1 MITKKLNAI
10 IFCTII
16 TLFLIGFTACE
27 RDFKDIGIA
36 LVDNNKFDTNKLVS
50 SIITYNKLVDSVRV
64 DSLPEYVLG
73 VNLNTTFGKTTASI
87 AAQLTIPPSKIDFGS
102 NPTIDSVILELPYFS
117 TKTGTKKVK
126 KTNST
131 DSIIVPV
138 FRLDSIL
145 GNQSQSFT
153 LTVSEL
159 GTFLNSLDPLDPT
172 KRKLYYSN
180 KSYSILSPELYSG
193 SFNPN
198 ANDTVSYIK
207 HKDLDG
213 SIFAIDTIK
222 RSGSIPSIK
231 LPLNEDFFVTNF
243 INKSNTS
250 VFSSFDEFSH
260 FFRGI
265 YIEAS
270 GADGSLIT
278 TPLANGSINLYYS
291 NDVSATDA
299 SNVTTIKRTKQTM
312 IFPLTGIKTNKYEHD
327 YNLANSSIQTKL
339 LNPDVITGEDKLY
352 IQGTSGPLIVLKL
365 FEKDNLETIRSKNW
379 LINEA
384 NIKLYIDK
392 TLSGS
397 NIPNR
402 LYIFNYDD
410 NAIVSD
416 LITEGATILDG
427 TLHYDSNGAPEFY
440 KFRITNY
447 ISAIL
452 KSVNPKKIS
461 KLAIKSFSPFD
472 IPRFLQLSDT
482 IAKPFNWNPKGVV
495 VYGNKEISAK
505 KPVLEIFYTELKN

>member
-10 IFCTII
+10 IFCAII
-16 TLFLIGFTACE
+16 TLFLIGFAACE

-36 LVDNNKFDTNKLVS
+36 LVDNNKFDTNKLAS
-50 SIITYNKLVDSVRV
+50 SIITYNKPMDSVRV

-87 AAQLTIPPSKIDFGS
+87 AAQLALPITSVDFGS

-138 FRLDSIL
+138 FRLDSIY

-159 GTFLNSLDPLDPT
+159 GTFLNSLDPLNPS
-172 KRKLYYSN
+172 KRKTYYSN
-180 KSYSILSPELYSG
+180 KTYNVLSPSLYTG
-193 SFNPN
+193 TFTPN
-198 ANDTVSYIK
+198 TNDTVAYIK

-231 LPLNEDFFVTNF
+231 LPLNENFFLSNF
-243 INKSNTS
+243 VNNSKSSIFT
-250 VFSSFDEFSH
+250 SFDEFSH
-260 FFRGI
+260 FFRGL
-265 YIEAS
+265 YINAS
-270 GADGSLIT
+270 GSDGSLIT
-278 TPLANGSINLYYS
+278 MPLANGSVNIFYS
-291 NDVSATDA
+291 NDVSTTDA

-312 IFPLTGIKTNKYEHD
+312 IFPLSGIKTNKYEHN
-327 YNLANSSIQTKL
+327 YNLATSSIQSKL
-339 LNPDVITGEDKLY
+339 LSPDVLTGEDKLFV
-352 IQGTSGPLIVLKL
+352 QGASGSLIVLKL
-365 FEKDNLETIRSKNW
+365 FENDDIALLRSKNW

-392 TLSGS
+392 TLSGT
-397 NIPNR
+397 NIPSR
-402 LYIFNYDD
+402 LYIYNYDE

-427 TLHYDSNGAPEFY
+427 TLHYDSNGAPEYY

-447 ISAIL
+447 ISTIL
-452 KSVNPKKIS
+452 KSINPKKIS

-472 IPRFLQLSDT
+472 IPHFTQLSDT

-495 VYGNKEISAK
+495 LYGNKEISTK